1 MRDKELKKVFVKQAN
16 QSWCGLACLS
26 MVTKYFDGEIPQ
38 DKLLNI
44 SGTNVS
50 GTTLLG
56 LYQAANHIGLEAEG
70 LAGNVE
76 ELAKLDNPAIL
87 HLTLESGMQ
96 HYVVYFGVSSDKFI
110 IADPANSAGE
120 ISCMDK
126 AELGRLWRSKTLL
139 SVKRGAKF
147 KSKADVGKGKATWLK
162 SLIKPDVQILTTVMV
177 LSIIFSALGISM
189 ALFSQKLID
198 DILPS
203 GEISRLVI
211 GTVILALILL
221 SKNVVGYLR
230 TILSARQVKDFA
242 NRIVGQFYSI
252 ILYLPK
258 LFFDSLKTGEVTA
271 RLNDASR
278 IQRTISYIT
287 GTFIIDI
294 LTLIIVNIVLFFY
307 WWPIGIITIIGSV
320 IFTLLFFKNAN
331 KILLKQKDVMASYAQ
346 SESFFFDSVQGVD
359 VIKSFGREKFFS
371 TAGSGVYS
379 IFQNSIFSLTIF
391 SNRIGLW
398 AQNIVVLTIIAVI
411 SFGSYGVISDIIT
424 IGALMAIITFSN
436 TILAS
441 ISSLMGAYFTYKEAE
456 VAYNRLYE
464 FVGADKESDY
474 EDAEGDND
482 KNGKDYTGVER
493 DSENMDNEHN
503 SAYGNYKDVKRNKI
517 EVERLEFNNISFRYV
532 GRPLIIKG
540 LNFTARKG
548 KINVIAGDIGSGK
561 STLLNLVLRFYESET
576 GEIEVDGENISS
588 FNLHLWRSSVGF
600 MSQSIKIFNSTLI
613 ENICLSSEQG
623 ELEKAITLSNEL
635 SITKYFNELPLGFLT
650 KIGED
655 GINLSGGQRQLLGL
669 CRALYNDPA
678 ILLLDEPT
686 NNMDAKSVSLFWEIL
701 DREKSKRVCVLVTH
715 EESIIKRA
723 DSVCFIVK

>member
-1 MRDKELKKVFVKQAN
+1 MNEKDKELKKVFVKQVN

-26 MVTKYFDGEIPQ
+26 MVTKYFGGEIPQ

-87 HLTLESGMQ
+87 HFILEGGLQ
-96 HYVVYFGVSSDKFI
+96 HYIVYFGMSDGKFVI
-110 IADPANSAGE
+110 TDPANPAGG
-120 ISCMDK
+120 ISYMDR
-126 AELGRLWRSKTLL
+126 AELEKLWKSKTLL

-147 KSKADVGKGKATWLK
+147 KSKADVGRGKVMWLK
-162 SLIKPDVQILTTVMV
+162 SLVKPDTQILTAVMV
-177 LSIIFSALGISM
+177 LSIIFSALGISL

-198 DILPS
+198 DILPTR
-203 GEISRLVI
+203 EISRLIMGV
-211 GTVILALILL
+211 VILALILFF
-221 SKNVVGYLR
+221 KNVIGYLR
-230 TILSARQVKDFA
+230 TILSARQVRDFA

-294 LTLIIVNIVLFFY
+294 LTLIIVNVVLFFY
-307 WWPIGIITIIGSV
+307 WWPIGVITIIGSI
-320 IFTLLFFKNAN
+320 IFALLFFKKAN
-331 KILLKQKDVMASYAQ
+331 KILLKQKDVMVGYAQ

-379 IFQNSIFSLTIF
+379 VFQNSIFNLTIF
-391 SNRIGLW
+391 SNKIGLW
-398 AQNIVVLTIIAVI
+398 AQNIVVLTIISVI
-411 SFGSYGVISDIIT
+411 SFGSYGVISDVIT
-424 IGALMAIITFSN
+424 MGALMAIITFSN

-474 EDAEGDND
+474 EDI
-482 KNGKDYTGVER
+482 ER
-493 DSENMDNEHN
+493 NSENMAREHN
-503 SAYGNYKDVKRNKI
+503 GEYVNYKEVKRNKI
-517 EVERLEFNNISFRYV
+517 EVEKLEFNNVSFRYV

-540 LNFTARKG
+540 LNFTAKKG
-548 KINVIAGDIGSGK
+548 KVNVIAGDIGSGK
-561 STLLNLVLRFYESET
+561 STLLNLVLRFYEPET
-576 GEIEVDGENISS
+576 GKIEVDGENIAT
-588 FNLHLWRSSVGF
+588 FNLHLWRNSVGF

-613 ENICLSSEQG
+613 ENVCLSSERG
-623 ELEKAITLSNEL
+623 ELEKAINLSNEL
-635 SITKYFNELPLGFLT
+635 GITKYFNELPLGFLT

-669 CRALYNDPA
+669 CRALYSNPA
-678 ILLLDEPT
+678 VLLLDEPT
-686 NNMDAKSVSLFWEIL
+686 NNMDAKSISLFWEIIS
-701 DREKSKRVCVLVTH
+701 REKNRRVSILVTH
-715 EESIIKRA
+715 ERAIIEKA
-723 DSVCFIVK
+723 DSVCYIER

>member
-1 MRDKELKKVFVKQAN
+1 MVNEVRRDKELEKVFVKQMN

-26 MVTKYFDGEIPQ
+26 MVTKYFGGEITQ

-76 ELAKLDNPAIL
+76 ELAKLNNPAIL
-87 HLTLESGMQ
+87 HFTLESGMQ
-96 HYVVYFGVSSDKFI
+96 HYVVYFGTSNDKFV
-110 IADPANSAGE
+110 IADPANGAGV
-120 ISCMDK
+120 ITYMDR
-126 AELGRLWRSKTLL
+126 AELNKFWKSKTLL
-139 SVKRGAKF
+139 SVKKGEKF
-147 KSKADVGKGKATWLK
+147 KSKADVGKGKVIWLK
-162 SLIKPDVQILTTVMV
+162 SLVKPDAQILTAVMV
-177 LSIIFSALGISM
+177 LSIVFSALGISL

-198 DILPS
+198 DILPTR
-203 GEISRLVI
+203 EISRLITGV
-211 GTVILALILL
+211 VILALILL
-221 SKNVVGYLR
+221 FKNVIGYLR

-294 LTLIIVNIVLFFY
+294 LTLIIVNVVLFFY
-307 WWPIGIITIIGSV
+307 WWPIGVITIIGSV
-320 IFTLLFFKNAN
+320 VFALLFFKNAN
-331 KILLKQKDVMASYAQ
+331 KILLKQKDVMVGYAQ

-379 IFQNSIFSLTIF
+379 VFQNSIFNLTIF
-391 SNRIGLW
+391 SNKIGLW

-474 EDAEGDND
+474 EDI
-482 KNGKDYTGVER
+482 ER
-493 DSENMDNEHN
+493 NSENMAREHN
-503 SAYGNYKDVKRNKI
+503 SEYGNYEEAKRNKI
-517 EVERLEFNNISFRYV
+517 EVEKLEFNNISFRYV

-540 LNFTARKG
+540 LNFTAKKG
-548 KINVIAGDIGSGK
+548 KVNVIAGDIGSGK
-561 STLLNLVLRFYESET
+561 STLLNLVLRFYEPET
-576 GEIEVDGENISS
+576 GEIEVDGENIAT
-588 FNLHLWRSSVGF
+588 FNLHSWRNSVGF

-623 ELEKAITLSNEL
+623 ELEKAINLSDEL
-635 SITKYFNELPLGFLT
+635 GITKYFNELPLGFLT

-678 ILLLDEPT
+678 VLLLDEPT
-686 NNMDAKSVSLFWEIL
+686 NNMDAKSIALFWEIIS
-701 DREKSKRVCVLVTH
+701 REKSSRVCIIVTH
-715 EESIIKRA
+715 ERDIIERA
-723 DSVCFIVK
+723 DTVCRIGK